1 MAEIAALLGELGGLV
16 GVAQVSA
23 LLVGLIL
30 GIIVGVLPGL
40 GPLLGVTLAIPFTF
54 HMDPVSSIALL
65 IGFYQGGSY
74 GGAVT
79 ATVLG
84 IPGTPIAAA
93 TLLDAH
99 PMALAGRASEAVTLA
114 TLASWVGGLIGGTVL
129 LLTAPALAKIA
140 IRFGPAETFALAAL
154 GLTAIASLSQ
164 GSTLKGLMSGLFGL
178 MCATIGTDPFT
189 SIARFNFGR
198 TEFSGGLTFV
208 ALLVGLFAISE
219 VLMQIERTLRGWQ
232 ASGRIGV
239 AFSMFKTVFTH
250 FFGYLRASLVGVG
263 IGIIPAVG
271 GVTSAFLAYKLARD
285 FSKEPERF
293 GKGAPEGVI
302 ASEAANSATTGGALI
317 PMLALGIPGDP
328 IVAVMMGGLLIHG
341 VTPGPMLFFTNL
353 DVLNGIFATFLI
365 GALLLLPLGLA
376 LLPVFIRVLRVPLDY
391 MLAGVLLLAI
401 FGTFAVQRQ
410 TLDLWIMWLFGIVG
424 YAMRKAGFPLAP
436 LVIGFVLG
444 PIVEVNLRR
453 AATLASSDLAGY
465 FLGRPIA
472 LCILILALLALV
484 FPVLRA
490 LWQRRSGA
498 G

>member
-1 MAEIAALLGELGGLV
+1 MAEIGALLGELGGLV
-16 GVAQVSA
+16 GFAQVGA
-23 LLVGLIL
+23 LLIGLIL

-129 LLTAPALAKIA
+129 LFTAPALAKIA

-164 GSTLKGLMSGLFGL
+164 GSTLKGLLSGLFGL

-189 SIARFNFGR
+189 GIARFNFGR

-232 ASGRIGV
+232 ASGRVGV
-239 AFSMFKTVFTH
+239 AFAMFKTLFTR
-250 FFGYLRASLVGVG
+250 FFGYVRASLVGVG

-353 DVLNGIFATFLI
+353 EVLNGIFATFLI

-376 LLPVFIRVLRVPLDY
+376 LLPVFIRVLRVPIDY

-410 TLDLWIMWLFGIVG
+410 TLDLWIMWLFGVVG

-453 AATLASSDLAGY
+453 AATLASSDMAGY

-472 LCILILALLALV
+472 LGILILALLALA

-490 LWQRRSGA
+490 LWQRRA
-498 G
+498 GTR